1 VNSLEEKKAEDIV
14 LIDLQKVSDFTDYF
28 IISSGSSD
36 RMLRSL
42 SHAVLDEAK
51 LKYGISGRIE
61 GVESSGWIAID
72 MNDIVIHLFSP
83 DQRRFYQLE
92 DLWQNGKLVLHIK

>member
-1 VNSLEEKKAEDIV
+1 LEEKKAEDIV

-51 LKYGISGRIE
+51 LKYGIIGRIE
-61 GVESSGWIAID
+61 GLESSGWIAID

-83 DQRRFYQLE
+83 DQRNFYQLE

>member
-51 LKYGISGRIE
+51 QKYGIIGRIE
-61 GVESSGWIAID
+61 GLESSGWIAID

-83 DQRRFYQLE
+83 DQRNFYQLE